1 MKCQPVHT
9 ARCGL
14 LIVAVFIAAC
24 AAGPGVGGG
33 GSTVKRA
40 EQAYA
45 AGDYATAAAEY
56 LAAAGRGNAP
66 DRAYLRLRAA
76 ESHRQAGNVQGV
88 REVAGGIAH
97 RDLQGDE
104 PLRLDLLLAE
114 VALADGDS
122 ERALDLL
129 TIPTDQVPDR
139 LRPRVLRARATA
151 LAARGDALPAARE
164 RAALAAYVDAAEHAE
179 NERLIAELLAGVPAR
194 ELYRE
199 SARLPAEDPLK
210 AVVDQALRGQGITPP
225 RLIVGGRDPLAP
237 REPPPTDADGRAL
250 YAKVALLV
258 PLSGQMAIPG
268 QAVRDGFMA
277 AYFAG
282 AEPRPQVEV
291 IDSGGTPDSALAAYQ
306 QALENGAERVVGPLS
321 REAVTALFQYPILPA
336 PLLALNHAD
345 GVSPPPGSAQ
355 FGLLPDEEALAA
367 ADRFLQL
374 GVLRVAMVSMNEDWS
389 ERSALAFRTRFEL
402 GGGQLLADVRVQRN
416 DYDLRRR
423 AETLHNS
430 QPDGVFLALSGQ
442 SARLLVPQMKA
453 LGLGGTWLAMSRVYG
468 GTPLPAV
475 DRDLDGVEFCDAPWV
490 IGNAVG
496 VPSRNELGQS
506 VNNIQGPALRLFAF
520 GMDAYRLLGY
530 VDWLAQRP
538 YSFIHGATGE
548 LSVDQAAQVRRQLA
562 WARFQDGVP
571 VPTDGALNYSDY

>member
-1 MKCQPVHT
+1 MNIQPVRA

-24 AAGPGVGGG
+24 ATGPGTAPG

-40 EQAYA
+40 EQAWA
-45 AGDYATAAAEY
+45 AGDYATAATEY
-56 LAAAGRGNAP
+56 LAAANRGRAP

-88 REVAGGIAH
+88 KDVAASIV
-97 RDLQGDE
+97 RSDLQGEE
-104 PLRLDLLLAE
+104 PVRLDLLLAE
-114 VALADGDS
+114 VALAEADP
-122 ERALDLL
+122 EAALDRL
-129 TIPTDQVPDR
+129 TTPVDQVPER
-139 LRPRVLRARATA
+139 LRARYLHARADA
-151 LAARGDALPAARE
+151 LAARGDGLLAAYE
-164 RAALAAYVDAAEHAE
+164 RAALLAYLDEAGRAD
-179 NERLIAELLAGVPAR
+179 NTRRIAELLAAVPVR

-199 SARLPAEDPLK
+199 SARLSADDPLK
-210 AVVDQALRGQGITPP
+210 AIMDQALRNQGVTPP
-225 RLIVGGRDPLAP
+225 RLVAGGRDPLAP

-250 YAKVALLV
+250 YGKVALLV
-258 PLSGQMAIPG
+258 PLTGQMAIPG

-291 IDSGGTPDSALAAYQ
+291 IDAGGTPETALAAYQ

-321 REAVTALFQYPILPA
+321 RDAVSALFQHPILPA
-336 PLLALNHAD
+336 PVLALNHAD
-345 GVSPPPGSAQ
+345 GVSPPEGSAQ

-374 GVLRVAMVSMNEDWS
+374 GIVRVAMVSMGEEWS
-389 ERSALAFRTRFEL
+389 ERSALAFRTRFEQ
-402 GGGQLLADVRVQRN
+402 GGGQLVAEVKVQRN
-416 DYDLRRR
+416 DFDLRRR
-423 AETLHNS
+423 AQTIYDS
-430 QPDGVFLALSGQ
+430 QPDGIFLALSAQ
-442 SARLLVPQMKA
+442 SARLLVPQLKA
-453 LGLGGTWLAMSRVYG
+453 LGQSGTWLAMSRVYG

-490 IGNAVG
+490 IGGAVG
-496 VPSRNELGQS
+496 VPTRSELAQS
-506 VNNIQGPALRLFAF
+506 VHNIQGPALRLFAF

-548 LSVDQAAQVRRQLA
+548 LSVDGASQVRRQLA

-571 VPTDGALNYSDY
+571 VPMDGALNYAD

>member
-1 MKCQPVHT
+1 MNFQPVRA

-24 AAGPGVGGG
+24 ATGPGAGPG

-40 EQAYA
+40 EQAWA

-56 LAAAGRGNAP
+56 LAAANRGNAP

-88 REVAGGIAH
+88 REVAGSIAH

-114 VALADGDS
+114 VALADGDA
-122 ERALDLL
+122 ERALNLL
-129 TIPTDQVPDR
+129 TVPTENVPER
-139 LRPRVLRARATA
+139 LRPRVLRARADA
-151 LAARGDALPAARE
+151 LASRGDALPAARE
-164 RAALAAYVDAAEHAE
+164 RAALLPYLDEAGQADAMQRIAA
-179 NERLIAELLAGVPAR
+179 LLADVPTR
-194 ELYRE
+194 DLYRE
-199 SARLPAEDPLK
+199 SARLPADDPLK
-210 AVVDQALRGQGITPP
+210 ALMYDALRAQGITPP
-225 RLIVGGRDPLAP
+225 RLIVGGIDPLAP

-250 YAKVALLV
+250 YTKVALLV
-258 PLSGQMAIPG
+258 PLSGQMGIPG

-282 AEPRPQVEV
+282 TEPRPQVEV
-291 IDSGGTPDSALAAYQ
+291 IDSGSTPETALAAYE
-306 QALENGAERVVGPLS
+306 QALANGAERVVGPLS
-321 REAVTALFQYPILPA
+321 REAVTALFNHPILPA
-336 PLLALNHAD
+336 PVLALNHAD
-345 GVSPPPGSAQ
+345 GVSPPEGSAQ

-402 GGGQLLADVRVQRN
+402 GGGELLADVRVQRN

-423 AETLHNS
+423 AETIHNS
-430 QPDGVFLALSGQ
+430 QPDGVFLALNAQ
-442 SARLLVPQMKA
+442 SARLLMPQLKA
-453 LGLGGTWLAMSRVYG
+453 LGQGGTWLAMSRVYG

-475 DRDLDGVEFCDAPWV
+475 DRDLDGLEFCDAPWV
-490 IGNAVG
+490 IGSAVG
-496 VPSRNELGQS
+496 VPSRNELAQS

-548 LSVDQAAQVRRQLA
+548 LSVDSAAQVRRQLA

-571 VPTDGALNYSDY
+571 VPTDGALNYAEY

>member
-1 MKCQPVHT
+1 MNFQPVHA

-24 AAGPGVGGG
+24 ATAPGSTPG

-40 EQAYA
+40 EQAWA

-56 LAAAGRGNAP
+56 LAAASRGSAP

-88 REVAGGIAH
+88 REVAGSIAH

-114 VALADGDS
+114 VALSDGDA
-122 ERALDLL
+122 ERALTLL
-129 TIPTDQVPDR
+129 TVPTDQVPDR
-139 LRPRVLRARATA
+139 LRPRVLRARADA
-151 LAARGDALPAARE
+151 LAARGDSLASARE
-164 RAALAAYVDAAEHAE
+164 RAALLPLVDEAERADAMQ
-179 NERLIAELLAGVPAR
+179 RISAVLADVPPR

-199 SARLPAEDPLK
+199 SARLGPEDPLK
-210 AVVDQALRGQGITPP
+210 ALADQALRAHGITPP
-225 RLIVGGRDPLAP
+225 RLVTGGRDPMAP

-250 YAKVALLV
+250 YGKVALLV
-258 PLSGQMAIPG
+258 PLSGQMGVPG

-291 IDSGGTPDSALAAYQ
+291 IDAGSTPESALAAYER
-306 QALENGAERVVGPLS
+306 ALENGAERVVGPLS
-321 REAVTALFQYPILPA
+321 REAVSAVFNHPILPV
-336 PLLALNHAD
+336 PVLALNHAD
-345 GVSPPPGSAQ
+345 GVSPPQGSAQ

-389 ERSALAFRTRFEL
+389 ERSALAFRTRLEL
-402 GGGQLLADVRVQRN
+402 GGGEVVADVRVQRN

-423 AETLHNS
+423 AESISNS
-430 QPDGVFLALSGQ
+430 QPEGVFLALSAQ

-453 LGLGGTWLAMSRVYG
+453 LGVTGTWLAMSRVYG

-490 IGNAVG
+490 IGSAVG
-496 VPSRNELGQS
+496 VPSRNELAQS

-530 VDWLAQRP
+530 VDWLSQRP

-571 VPTDGALNYSDY
+571 VPTDGALNYTDY